1 MTSHAD
7 LEMTY
12 QHKWDQTFICTVH
25 VVVNV
30 KCKKKI
36 LFFFIDTGVD
46 LFYKKHVLHINFI

>member
-30 KCKKKI
+30 KCKKKDFI
-36 LFFFIDTGVD
+36 FFIDTGV
-46 LFYKKHVLHINFI
+46 